1 MANKKTCCGTT
12 EPHKHEIPS
21 DEIVKKQAEYCKALS
36 DPARVRI
43 IYALADEELC
53 VCEIMETL
61 QMQQT
66 TVSHHLKVL
75 KYAQIITD
83 RKSGKWVN
91 YSLADKKVLDALKT
105 LGA

>member
-1 MANKKTCCGTT
+1 MATKKECCGASGS
-12 EPHKHEIPS
+12 HKNKVPS
-21 DEIVKKQAEYCKALS
+21 NDKIKKQAEYFKALS

-43 IYALADEELC
+43 VYALADGELC
-53 VCEIMETL
+53 VCELMEML

-91 YSLADKKVLDALKT
+91 YSLADKKVLDALKAI
-105 LGA
+105 GS

>member
-1 MANKKTCCGTT
+1 MATNKECCSESGTN
-12 EPHKHEIPS
+12 KNKIPS
-21 DEIVKKQAEYCKALS
+21 DDKIKKQVEYFKALS

-43 IYALADEELC
+43 VYALADGELC
-53 VCEIMETL
+53 GCELMEML

-75 KYAQIITD
+75 KYAQIISD

-91 YSLADKKVLDALKT
+91 YSLADKKVLDALKII
-105 LGA
+105 GS

>member
-1 MANKKTCCGTT
+1 M
-12 EPHKHEIPS
+12 
-21 DEIVKKQAEYCKALS
+21 
-36 DPARVRI
+36 R
-43 IYALADEELC
+43 
-53 VCEIMETL
+53 
-61 QMQQT
+61 QT

-105 LGA
+105 LG

>member
-1 MANKKTCCGTT
+1 MAAKKACCDTSGSQAG
-12 EPHKHEIPS
+12 KIPS
-21 DEIVKKQAEYCKALS
+21 DEEIKKQVEYFKALS

-43 IYALADEELC
+43 VYALAGGELC
-53 VCEIMETL
+53 GCELMEML

-91 YSLADKKVLDALKT
+91 YSLADKKVLDALKIISS
-105 LGA
+105 